1 MLSKRWQPNSCI
13 DVACWHLA
21 NDLAEVSERS
31 CSNKAVLRRFFS
43 SKRERLHTRDLSVAL
58 GLLAQPSEASSIRK
72 YWIFSQGK
80 HMSPN
85 YDAEMVSVMRRA
97 LDAVF
102 ADQRFVTQTSKS
114 ALEIAE
120 HILWQ
125 AANGERDLDRLKA
138 SAFAKLTS
146 NQAVQDLKENA

>member
-1 MLSKRWQPNSCI
+1 
-13 DVACWHLA
+13 
-21 NDLAEVSERS
+21 
-31 CSNKAVLRRFFS
+31 
-43 SKRERLHTRDLSVAL
+43 
-58 GLLAQPSEASSIRK
+58 
-72 YWIFSQGK
+72 
-80 HMSPN
+80 MSPN

-125 AANGERDLDRLKA
+125 AANGERDFDRLKA
-138 SAFAKLTS
+138 SAFAKLAD
-146 NQAVQDLKENA
+146 NQTGPGLRGKRG